1 MAQFIYKAKT
11 SDGAPQEGTIDAG
24 TIDLAIAALQR
35 RNFLILSIEP
45 VKEDKGFLGQFQTL
59 LSIFNRVKQQDI
71 VVLSR
76 QLSTLFEAKV
86 PIVESFKVIITET
99 QSPALKKHLSE
110 ILDDIQGGLSLSGAM
125 AKHPEAFSK
134 FYVAMVKS
142 GEESGKLEEIF
153 IFLAD
158 YLERNFELARK
169 ARNALIYP
177 AFVLGAFVVVMVLM
191 LIFVIP
197 KISSILTESGQALP
211 FYTRV
216 VIGMSDALRQFGVF
230 IALGVGVAIAVLV
243 QYARKAGGALYFA
256 RVQISVPILGG
267 LYRKLYLARIAD
279 NLHTLLSGGITVVRA
294 LTITAEVVDNEV
306 YKQIL
311 LDATEGVKGGSMI
324 SDAFS
329 KYHDIPPLFSQMIR
343 IGEETGKL
351 DFILKSVS
359 GFYRRDVDNL
369 VDNLVTLIEPIMI
382 LLLGLGV
389 GLLVASVLIPIYN
402 MAGTF

>member
-1 MAQFIYKAKT
+1 MELCFAVEIVTPKKIVLNGLWFGPRRAREVVVVVHGLGSSLWKSLFFSLAT
-11 SDGAPQEGTIDAG
+11 NLARGGTG
-24 TIDLAIAALQR
+24 VL
-35 RNFLILSIEP
+35 
-45 VKEDKGFLGQFQTL
+45 
-59 LSIFNRVKQQDI
+59 IFNNRGHDRISGLYRVGGNRPK
-71 VVLSR
+71 R
-76 QLSTLFEAKV
+76 KWTGGA
-86 PIVESFKVIITET
+86 
-99 QSPALKKHLSE
+99 SE
-110 ILDDIQGGLSLSGAM
+110 VFTDCVDDIQGGLSLSGAM

-230 IALGVGVAIAVLV
+230 IALGVGVAIAVLM